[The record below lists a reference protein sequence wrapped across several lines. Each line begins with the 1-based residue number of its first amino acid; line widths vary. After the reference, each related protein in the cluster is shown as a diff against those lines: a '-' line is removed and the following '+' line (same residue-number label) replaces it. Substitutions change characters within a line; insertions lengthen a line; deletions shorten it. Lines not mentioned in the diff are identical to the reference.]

1 MFVIYNECKQYIYEK
16 LNYVYN
22 TFEQEY
28 HTEIVC
34 PGDKNLSLLSTY
46 ITFKDELFLLY
57 YIGYSLKSVEDIN
70 LFLI

>member
-1 MFVIYNECKQYIYEK
+1 MSANNTFYEK

-28 HTEIVC
+28 HTEIAC

-46 ITFKDELFLLY
+46 ITFKDVLFLLY